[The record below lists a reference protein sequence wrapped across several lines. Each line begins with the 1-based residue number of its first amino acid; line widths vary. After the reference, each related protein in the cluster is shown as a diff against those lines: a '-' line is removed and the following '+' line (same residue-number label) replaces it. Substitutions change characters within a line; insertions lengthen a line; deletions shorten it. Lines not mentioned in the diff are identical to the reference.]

1 MVNKASVSKL
11 HVAELALIFAIL
23 VQSLAIIFI
32 YENGLTTNSNTE
44 DDNEVVEIVT
54 NASTSI
60 AVPHNDND
68 IADATNNK
76 RTNTVEYS
84 TQHLI
89 QAVSSSQVP
98 LALATW

>member
-1 MVNKASVSKL
+1 MVKASVSKL

-32 YENGLTTNSNTE
+32 YENGLTTNSNTA

-60 AVPHNDND
+60 AVPHNNNDND

-84 TQHLI
+84 TQRLI

-98 LALATW
+98 LATW